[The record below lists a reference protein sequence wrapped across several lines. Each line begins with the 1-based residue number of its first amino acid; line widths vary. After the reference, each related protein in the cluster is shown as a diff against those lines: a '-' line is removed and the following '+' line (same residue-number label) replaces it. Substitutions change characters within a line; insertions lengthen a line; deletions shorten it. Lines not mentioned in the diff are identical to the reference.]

1 MSFPDHI
8 HKISLKKRNMMK
20 YHGIQPS
27 WELVMKVIKKSGLK
41 TRMNFQRTWGIP
53 GQVLNQYKGGERD
66 IPAHY
71 WHIFYEY
78 DAMVK
83 ILAKKIKEADKNET
97 VFGYAPPK
105 QKETPPPK
113 QMPILNKKLIDDQI
127 RF

>member
-1 MSFPDHI
+1 MSIPDHI

-83 ILAKKIKEADKNET
+83 ILMEKVKNANKRET
-97 VFGYAPPK
+97 VFGTIEEPKKQAPKP
-105 QKETPPPK
+105 T
-113 QMPILNKKLIDDQI
+113 PILNKKLIDDQI